1 MAGPKEI
8 EVKLRKA
15 ISAWE
20 TLAPDKS
27 FGGMT
32 LDQFKTQTAPS
43 FTAREKIAGLED
55 QLTQAINQRDDADET
70 SLGLLQRFINGVLA
84 DPTEGPDSTLIEA
97 AGRVRQ
103 SERKSGLTRKRSS
116 PGDSPTKP
124 PQQ

>member
-8 EVKLRKA
+8 ETRLSRA

-20 TLAPDKS
+20 RLTPAKP

-32 LDQFKTQTAPS
+32 VDQFKSQTAPS
-43 FTAREKIAGLED
+43 FTTRETIAALDD
-55 QLTQAINQRDDADET
+55 QMKQAINQRDAADET

-97 AGRVRQ
+97 VGRVRQ
-103 SERKSGLTRKRSS
+103 SERKSGLTRKKSS
-116 PGDSPTKP
+116 GGKP
-124 PQQ
+124 PAS